1 MNGEYS
7 SSTSNPSASDV
18 SISGDKDEKKNLS
31 PYEKILLDVKYDARF
46 KAEETNGRRIGFYRI
61 FKDIGLGS
69 FSRVKLGRH
78 LLAHE
83 KVAIKIL
90 DKTKI
95 DEKTQRLL
103 LREITSMER
112 LYHPNIIRLYE
123 VIETPK
129 DIYIVT
135 EYASGGDLYTCINHT
150 GKFPEDEAKHIF
162 AQITA
167 AIDHMHSK
175 GIVHR
180 DIKTENVF
188 FAKERLIKLGDL
200 GFSTFTEKN
209 QTLTTFC
216 GSPPYAAP
224 ELYRDENYI
233 GIYVDIWAMGITLF
247 FMVTGLMPFRAENIG
262 KLKQSIIDG
271 HYSIPGHVSNQCQ
284 ELIHGLLNHE
294 IMERWSINRVRS
306 CAWLTH
312 QSFPK
317 EFEPFSM
324 DLNEHCASSNKNKRS
339 PIENEAYLRL
349 KQLGITS
356 EHLQAMSENSD
367 ENHLSNRDNINGT
380 YRILLHRLQKQ
391 STALERD
398 PLYGKQSH
406 EDFSS
411 SGTQKIS
418 GSIDTGE
425 QKHIQNLHQTQTQKA
440 RVCII
445 L

>member
-7 SSTSNPSASDV
+7 SSASNPSASDV
-18 SISGDKDEKKNLS
+18 RISGDKDERKNLS
-31 PYEKILLDVKYDARF
+31 PYEKILFDLKYDARF

-61 FKDIGLGS
+61 FKDIGLGN

-103 LREITSMER
+103 LREITSMKR

-129 DIYIVT
+129 EIHIVT
-135 EYASGGDLYTCINHT
+135 EYASGGDLYTRINHA
-150 GKFPEDEAKHIF
+150 GKIPEDEAKHIF

-167 AIDHMHSK
+167 AIDHMHSRD
-175 GIVHR
+175 IVHR

-200 GFSTFTEKN
+200 GFSTFTERN

-224 ELYRDENYI
+224 ELYRDDNYI

-294 IMERWSINRVRS
+294 IRERWSINRIRS

-324 DLNEHCASSNKNKRS
+324 NLNEQCTSSNENKRS

-349 KQLGITS
+349 KQLGITY
-356 EHLQAMSENSD
+356 EHLQAMSETSA
-367 ENHLSNRDNINGT
+367 ENHLSHRDNINGT
-380 YRILLHRLQKQ
+380 YKILLHRLQKQ

-411 SGTQKIS
+411 SGNHKIS
-418 GSIDTGE
+418 WSIDTSE
-425 QKHIQNLHQTQTQKA
+425 QKPIQNLHQTQTQKA